1 MKAARK
7 PKVKSEKVLELTATV
22 GETEAQVMARAV
34 LRPSITAAVTLHE
47 VHAQDFPELSLD
59 SLITELV
66 DQAKTVSAGNMARL
80 ESMLTAQAHT
90 LDALFNKLTRCGVKN
105 IGHYPE
111 AVDRYMRLAL
121 RTQAQARATV
131 ETLHEMK
138 HPKPLAFVQQA
149 NIAHGPQQVNNGQA
163 TRTEEIQKA
172 QNELLEHAH
181 GERLDGCTPRATT
194 ATDTGLETV
203 GAVHRAENRTR

>member
-7 PKVKSEKVLELTATV
+7 PKAKSEKVLNLTATV
-22 GETEAQVMARAV
+22 GETKAQVMAKAA
-34 LRPSITAAVTLHE
+34 LRPSITAAVTLHD
-47 VHAQDFPELSLD
+47 VHGQDFPELSLS
-59 SLITELV
+59 SLIQELV
-66 DQAKTVSAGNMARL
+66 DQAKTVSAGNMARM
-80 ESMLTAQAHT
+80 EAMLTAQAHT
-90 LDALFNKLTRCGVKN
+90 LDALFNKLTRCGLKN

-138 HPKPLAFVQQA
+138 HPKPVAFVQQA

-163 TRTEEIQKA
+163 TRTEENSNRP
-172 QNELLEHAH
+172 NELMEQTH
-181 GERLDGCTPRATT
+181 GERLDGYTPGAAT
-194 ATDTGLETV
+194 AADTGLEAV
-203 GAVHRAENRTR
+203 GAVHRAANQTR